1 MTAFLSK
8 RRKKNKEKG
17 KHTRNKKRFTER
29 MVGGVIKKR
38 GRQTP
43 NLLSINSKMHG
54 QEYPSF
60 EKKRN

>member
-1 MTAFLSK
+1 M
-8 RRKKNKEKG
+8 E
-17 KHTRNKKRFTER
+17 
-29 MVGGVIKKR
+29 GGVIKKR

-43 NLLSINSKMHG
+43 NLLIINSKMHG